1 MTQTTVSPARR
12 AETAAQLRRGRILRT
27 VRSILRHLLLALLAA
42 IWLVPILWLLVTSFS
57 TDRGINVRQF
67 FPASYTLRNYVN
79 ILFHPDSVAQFPRW
93 FTNTL
98 VVACFNCVIS
108 TCFVLMVAYALSCCR
123 FKGRK
128 LIQNLSVSVNLFP
141 GVLAMIA
148 VYFVLKYLNLTNSY
162 AGLIMVYAGSSGL
175 GYLIC
180 KGFFD
185 TIPISLREAAK
196 LDGASDARV
205 FFQVVLPMSKP
216 ILVYTIISS
225 FMVPWTDFVM
235 AKMILN
241 SGVSAD
247 WTVAIGLYNMLQK
260 TLINNY
266 FALFCAGGVLV
277 SIPISILLGLMC
289 GVLLNRAKGREMIT
303 SYIISFF
310 VNGVY
315 MLVVLYMM
323 GPIIPIAHNTLKLP
337 RGYGIRNTVS
347 LLPMRQTIDNALA
360 IYVGGVKIPVL
371 TLIIIAVACLF
382 IVWFRK
388 TKLGQDMRAV
398 GQDMEVARDAG
409 INVER
414 TRIIS
419 MVISTVFAGFGM
431 IIYLQNLG
439 NFPTY
444 SAHTNVG
451 MFCIAALLV
460 GGASVEKASIG
471 NVFLG
476 VILFHTMFIVAPRT
490 GMVITGDSMIGEY
503 FRVFISYGVIT
514 VALIMYETKKRK
526 SQSLMGQMLAQAQ
539 KDEEEGKTA

>member
-196 LDGASDARV
+196 LDGAGHWRTLRSI
-205 FFQVVLPMSKP
+205 VLPMNRP
-216 ILVYTIISS
+216 ILATLFLITVVTQWNNFLWPSIIAPGKEWNVLTVATSALQTQHAGN
-225 FMVPWTDFVM
+225 WTLVM
-235 AKMILN
+235 A
-241 SGVSAD
+241 A
-247 WTVAIGLYNMLQK
+247 T
-260 TLINNY
+260 
-266 FALFCAGGVLV
+266 
-277 SIPISILLGLMC
+277 
-289 GVLLNRAKGREMIT
+289 
-303 SYIISFF
+303 
-310 VNGVY
+310 
-315 MLVVLYMM
+315 
-323 GPIIPIAHNTLKLP
+323 
-337 RGYGIRNTVS
+337 TVS
-347 LLPMRQTIDNALA
+347 LLPL
-360 IYVGGVKIPVL
+360 
-371 TLIIIAVACLF
+371 
-382 IVWFRK
+382 
-388 TKLGQDMRAV
+388 
-398 GQDMEVARDAG
+398 
-409 INVER
+409 
-414 TRIIS
+414 
-419 MVISTVFAGFGM
+419 
-431 IIYLQNLG
+431 
-439 NFPTY
+439 
-444 SAHTNVG
+444 
-451 MFCIAALLV
+451 
-460 GGASVEKASIG
+460 
-471 NVFLG
+471 
-476 VILFHTMFIVAPRT
+476 
-490 GMVITGDSMIGEY
+490 
-503 FRVFISYGVIT
+503 
-514 VALIMYETKKRK
+514 VALFLAFHKQIVN
-526 SQSLMGQMLAQAQ
+526 SLGISGL
-539 KDEEEGKTA
+539 K

>member
-1 MTQTTVSPARR
+1 MTQATVSPARR
-12 AETAAQLRRGRILRT
+12 TETAAQLRRGRILREI
-27 VRSILRHLLLALLAA
+27 RSILRHLLLALLAG

-57 TDRGINVRQF
+57 TDRGINVRRF
-67 FPASYTLRNYVN
+67 FPASYTVSNYIN

-93 FTNTL
+93 FANTL

-128 LIQNLSVSVNLFP
+128 LLQNLSVIVNLFP

-185 TIPISLREAAK
+185 TIPVSLREAAK

-205 FFQVVLPMSKP
+205 FFQVVLPMSRP

-241 SGVSAD
+241 SGLSAD

-277 SIPISILLGLMC
+277 SIPISILFVIMQKFYVEG
-289 GVLLNRAKGREMIT
+289 IT
-303 SYIISFF
+303 S
-310 VNGVY
+310 
-315 MLVVLYMM
+315 
-323 GPIIPIAHNTLKLP
+323 
-337 RGYGIRNTVS
+337 
-347 LLPMRQTIDNALA
+347 
-360 IYVGGVKIPVL
+360 
-371 TLIIIAVACLF
+371 
-382 IVWFRK
+382 
-388 TKLGQDMRAV
+388 
-398 GQDMEVARDAG
+398 
-409 INVER
+409 
-414 TRIIS
+414 
-419 MVISTVFAGFGM
+419 
-431 IIYLQNLG
+431 
-439 NFPTY
+439 
-444 SAHTNVG
+444 
-451 MFCIAALLV
+451 
-460 GGASVEKASIG
+460 GADKG
-471 NVFLG
+471 
-476 VILFHTMFIVAPRT
+476 
-490 GMVITGDSMIGEY
+490 
-503 FRVFISYGVIT
+503 
-514 VALIMYETKKRK
+514 
-526 SQSLMGQMLAQAQ
+526 
-539 KDEEEGKTA
+539 

>member
-205 FFQVVLPMSKP
+205 SKP

-225 FMVPWTDFVM
+225 FMVSWTDFVM

-277 SIPISILLGLMC
+277 SIPISILFVIMQKFYVEG
-289 GVLLNRAKGREMIT
+289 IT
-303 SYIISFF
+303 S
-310 VNGVY
+310 
-315 MLVVLYMM
+315 
-323 GPIIPIAHNTLKLP
+323 
-337 RGYGIRNTVS
+337 
-347 LLPMRQTIDNALA
+347 
-360 IYVGGVKIPVL
+360 
-371 TLIIIAVACLF
+371 
-382 IVWFRK
+382 
-388 TKLGQDMRAV
+388 
-398 GQDMEVARDAG
+398 
-409 INVER
+409 
-414 TRIIS
+414 
-419 MVISTVFAGFGM
+419 
-431 IIYLQNLG
+431 
-439 NFPTY
+439 
-444 SAHTNVG
+444 
-451 MFCIAALLV
+451 
-460 GGASVEKASIG
+460 GADKG
-471 NVFLG
+471 
-476 VILFHTMFIVAPRT
+476 
-490 GMVITGDSMIGEY
+490 
-503 FRVFISYGVIT
+503 
-514 VALIMYETKKRK
+514 
-526 SQSLMGQMLAQAQ
+526 
-539 KDEEEGKTA
+539 

>member
-216 ILVYTIISS
+216 ILVYTISS

-277 SIPISILLGLMC
+277 SIPISILFVIMQKFYVEG
-289 GVLLNRAKGREMIT
+289 IT
-303 SYIISFF
+303 S
-310 VNGVY
+310 
-315 MLVVLYMM
+315 
-323 GPIIPIAHNTLKLP
+323 
-337 RGYGIRNTVS
+337 
-347 LLPMRQTIDNALA
+347 
-360 IYVGGVKIPVL
+360 
-371 TLIIIAVACLF
+371 
-382 IVWFRK
+382 
-388 TKLGQDMRAV
+388 
-398 GQDMEVARDAG
+398 
-409 INVER
+409 
-414 TRIIS
+414 
-419 MVISTVFAGFGM
+419 
-431 IIYLQNLG
+431 
-439 NFPTY
+439 
-444 SAHTNVG
+444 
-451 MFCIAALLV
+451 
-460 GGASVEKASIG
+460 GADKG
-471 NVFLG
+471 
-476 VILFHTMFIVAPRT
+476 
-490 GMVITGDSMIGEY
+490 
-503 FRVFISYGVIT
+503 
-514 VALIMYETKKRK
+514 
-526 SQSLMGQMLAQAQ
+526 
-539 KDEEEGKTA
+539 

>member
-277 SIPISILLGLMC
+277 SIPISILFVIMQKFYVEG
-289 GVLLNRAKGREMIT
+289 IT
-303 SYIISFF
+303 S
-310 VNGVY
+310 G
-315 MLVVLYMM
+315 
-323 GPIIPIAHNTLKLP
+323 ADK
-337 RGYGIRNTVS
+337 GY
-347 LLPMRQTIDNALA
+347 
-360 IYVGGVKIPVL
+360 
-371 TLIIIAVACLF
+371 
-382 IVWFRK
+382 
-388 TKLGQDMRAV
+388 
-398 GQDMEVARDAG
+398 
-409 INVER
+409 
-414 TRIIS
+414 
-419 MVISTVFAGFGM
+419 
-431 IIYLQNLG
+431 
-439 NFPTY
+439 
-444 SAHTNVG
+444 H
-451 MFCIAALLV
+451 
-460 GGASVEKASIG
+460 
-471 NVFLG
+471 
-476 VILFHTMFIVAPRT
+476 VILFLLHHKSNPYSPFCGCGDCFFSMAAGKQFVQGEPHFYIKRCLFGCPEPCHKTGIEQLTYLMFIRSLDEKELATEEFESMAGEKMEHLFPASAAGQSMRWSKFKDK
-490 GMVITGDSMIGEY
+490 DSREIFLTMQQ
-503 FRVFISYGVIT
+503 RVFPAIKKMKYGR
-514 VALIMYETKKRK
+514 LPDFDENGELMETIDAVREN
-526 SQSLMGQMLAQAQ
+526 AVHV
-539 KDEEEGKTA
+539 TA

>member
-79 ILFHPDSVAQFPRW
+79 ILFHPDSVGAVPRRW

-241 SGVSAD
+241 SAS
-247 WTVAIGLYNMLQK
+247 
-260 TLINNY
+260 
-266 FALFCAGGVLV
+266 
-277 SIPISILLGLMC
+277 
-289 GVLLNRAKGREMIT
+289 
-303 SYIISFF
+303 
-310 VNGVY
+310 
-315 MLVVLYMM
+315 
-323 GPIIPIAHNTLKLP
+323 LP
-337 RGYGIRNTVS
+337 TGQW
-347 LLPMRQTIDNALA
+347 LP
-360 IYVGGVKIPVL
+360 
-371 TLIIIAVACLF
+371 
-382 IVWFRK
+382 
-388 TKLGQDMRAV
+388 
-398 GQDMEVARDAG
+398 
-409 INVER
+409 
-414 TRIIS
+414 
-419 MVISTVFAGFGM
+419 
-431 IIYLQNLG
+431 
-439 NFPTY
+439 
-444 SAHTNVG
+444 
-451 MFCIAALLV
+451 
-460 GGASVEKASIG
+460 SV
-471 NVFLG
+471 
-476 VILFHTMFIVAPRT
+476 
-490 GMVITGDSMIGEY
+490 
-503 FRVFISYGVIT
+503 
-514 VALIMYETKKRK
+514 
-526 SQSLMGQMLAQAQ
+526 
-539 KDEEEGKTA
+539 

>member
-205 FFQVVLPMSKP
+205 FFQVVLPM
-216 ILVYTIISS
+216 VYTIISS

-277 SIPISILLGLMC
+277 SIPISILFVIMQKFYVEG
-289 GVLLNRAKGREMIT
+289 IT
-303 SYIISFF
+303 S
-310 VNGVY
+310 
-315 MLVVLYMM
+315 
-323 GPIIPIAHNTLKLP
+323 
-337 RGYGIRNTVS
+337 
-347 LLPMRQTIDNALA
+347 
-360 IYVGGVKIPVL
+360 
-371 TLIIIAVACLF
+371 
-382 IVWFRK
+382 
-388 TKLGQDMRAV
+388 
-398 GQDMEVARDAG
+398 
-409 INVER
+409 
-414 TRIIS
+414 
-419 MVISTVFAGFGM
+419 
-431 IIYLQNLG
+431 
-439 NFPTY
+439 
-444 SAHTNVG
+444 
-451 MFCIAALLV
+451 
-460 GGASVEKASIG
+460 GADKG
-471 NVFLG
+471 
-476 VILFHTMFIVAPRT
+476 
-490 GMVITGDSMIGEY
+490 
-503 FRVFISYGVIT
+503 
-514 VALIMYETKKRK
+514 
-526 SQSLMGQMLAQAQ
+526 
-539 KDEEEGKTA
+539 